1 MTSSISWGLL
11 EHNYGDLQFI
21 HICCCNEFFCT
32 SFSCSN
38 LCDLLPWSGSTAN
51 SQEWLM
57 KDHIKIVFGAA
68 EHSSNHTQNPPPH
81 LYCTFSRCSL
91 LDKCHYYFT
100 ETHHTSVTVNE
111 LLLYESYCELKNSIK
126 YIESDRCH
134 MSHLPITTTNET
146 MNPLQCD
153 SGWSFNCCNY
163 FGNIGQWYRESS
175 FWDTTSVLY
184 IFLKGS
190 FYIIFGLI
198 WARSNTVKWWLALLA
213 KIHHL
218 AGTFLCGIW
227 VFSHVSACI
236 LLRYS
241 GFLLQSVTYS

>member
-1 MTSSISWGLL
+1 MNSFVLRSAVQTYVIYFPGLVALQIARNGSWKTILKL
-11 EHNYGDLQFI
+11 CLVQLNI
-21 HICCCNEFFCT
+21 HLIT
-32 SFSCSN
+32 HR
-38 LCDLLPWSGSTAN
+38 T
-51 SQEWLM
+51 
-57 KDHIKIVFGAA
+57 
-68 EHSSNHTQNPPPH
+68 PPSH